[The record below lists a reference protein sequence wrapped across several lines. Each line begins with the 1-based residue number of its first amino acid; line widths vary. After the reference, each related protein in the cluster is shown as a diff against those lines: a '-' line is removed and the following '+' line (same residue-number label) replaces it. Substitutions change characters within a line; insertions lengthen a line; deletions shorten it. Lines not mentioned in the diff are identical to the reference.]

1 MLTITDLSLQ
11 RGGVW
16 LLEAVNLTIQPGQRV
31 AIVGANGA
39 GKSSLFQLL
48 LGQLAPEQG
57 SASLPG
63 GCRIAHMAQEVA
75 ASSRSA
81 RDFVLDGDYDLRRME
96 SELADAEEQGD
107 DHRIARIHGELD
119 IHEAWSAP
127 RRAEALLR
135 GLGFSDADADR
146 PVSSFSG
153 GWRIRLNL
161 AQALMRPSDLLL
173 LDEPTNHLDLDAT
186 LWLEQWLQAYPGTLL
201 MISHDRDFI
210 DATCERIL
218 SIEHQQ
224 LHTWKGNYSDYER
237 LRAEMLANQQ
247 ASFEKQQQR
256 IAHIED
262 FVRRFRYKATK
273 ARQAQSRLKELERMQ
288 QLAPAH
294 IDSPFNFMF
303 PPAGKSS
310 DPLLR
315 IDEADLGYA
324 GDPVLRNVNL
334 VLRPGSRI
342 GLLGKNGAGKST
354 LLKSLIG
361 RLPLLRG
368 ARQAGEHCRIGY
380 FDQQQLEALDL
391 QASAALH
398 LQRLSPEARDQDI
411 LNFLGG
417 FNFRGDNATQPIAPF
432 SGGEKARL
440 ALALVVWQRP
450 NLLVL
455 DEPTNHLDLDM
466 RNAMEMALQGYE
478 GALILVSH
486 DRHLLRNTADELL
499 LVHDGV
505 VEAYEE
511 DLRAYEKWILG
522 SYRAG
527 DNAAAASVATAPEA
541 SAKERRQQAA
551 AQRERLRPLQ
561 REIAHTEK
569 AMAQVEQALLALQAR
584 LADPEMYA
592 GSSTGEVADLVK
604 QEGVLKAE
612 QSQLEERWLTQ
623 QEELEAITA
632 PG

>member
-1 MLTITDLSLQ
+1 
-11 RGGVW
+11 
-16 LLEAVNLTIQPGQRV
+16 
-31 AIVGANGA
+31 
-39 GKSSLFQLL
+39 
-48 LGQLAPEQG
+48 
-57 SASLPG
+57 
-63 GCRIAHMAQEVA
+63 
-75 ASSRSA
+75 
-81 RDFVLDGDYDLRRME
+81 
-96 SELADAEEQGD
+96 
-107 DHRIARIHGELD
+107 
-119 IHEAWSAP
+119 
-127 RRAEALLR
+127 
-135 GLGFSDADADR
+135 
-146 PVSSFSG
+146 
-153 GWRIRLNL
+153 
-161 AQALMRPSDLLL
+161 
-173 LDEPTNHLDLDAT
+173 EPTNHLDLDAT

-218 SIEHQQ
+218 SIENQQ
-224 LHTWKGNYSDYER
+224 LQTWKGNYSDYER

-294 IDSPFNFMF
+294 IDSPFNFAF
-303 PPAGKSS
+303 PAAGKSS

-315 IDEADLGYA
+315 LDEAQLGYA
-324 GDPVLRNVNL
+324 GAPVLSNVTL

-361 RLPLLRG
+361 RLPLLNG
-368 ARQAGEHCRIGY
+368 TRQAGEHCRTGY

-391 QASAALH
+391 SASAALH
-398 LQRLSPEARDQDI
+398 VQRLSPEAREQEI

-417 FNFRGDNATQPIAPF
+417 FNFRGDSATQPIAPF

-505 VEAYEE
+505 VEDYDD
-511 DLRAYEKWILG
+511 DLRAYEKWVLA
-522 SYRAG
+522 SYRSSDAPT
-527 DNAAAASVATAPEA
+527 ASVPAATEA

-561 REIAHTEK
+561 REVTQTEK
-569 AMAQVEQALLALQAR
+569 AMEQAEQALQALQAR
-584 LADPEMYA
+584 LADPALYEGDSA
-592 GSSTGEVADLVK
+592 GEVAELVK
-604 QEGVLKAE
+604 QEGALQAE
-612 QSQLEERWLTQ
+612 QARLEELWLAQ
-623 QEELEAITA
+623 QEELEAII
-632 PG
+632 PPN